1 MSQPPSAGE
10 PPRQPG
16 RTGFHPAPPPGAGGP
31 VTPTFAAHQPLPPAS
46 AAPPAR
52 TPPRRR
58 RWWIIAVV
66 VVVLVAGGGVTWWL
80 WPSSA
85 DAVPGTVQA
94 SVLSA
99 DEVSKTVGQTLRSEH
114 GISAPP
120 PALPSDPPTCV
131 VAVGPATEAVYGPGW
146 TMFGSVTYQDS
157 DSAADHTVTQV
168 IGRYST
174 RDQAGQVFGSL
185 SEGVRGCKSAVRADE
200 DGGQRA
206 SKWFYTVDKNT
217 ADTVSWKATQ
227 VGGDGWACYRQAR
240 LKGRA
245 VLQVAVCEAGD
256 GSQAAATIADQFA
269 GRVSG

>member
-1 MSQPPSAGE
+1 MA
-10 PPRQPG
+10 
-16 RTGFHPAPPPGAGGP
+16 
-31 VTPTFAAHQPLPPAS
+31 
-46 AAPPAR
+46 
-52 TPPRRR
+52 
-58 RWWIIAVV
+58 
-66 VVVLVAGGGVTWWL
+66 VLVAGAGVTWWL

-85 DAVPGTVQA
+85 EAVPGTVQA
-94 SVLSA
+94 SVVSA
-99 DEVSKTVGQTLRSEH
+99 DDASRAVGQTLRSEH

-120 PALPSDPPTCV
+120 RTLPSDPASCV

-168 IGRYST
+168 IGVYST

-185 SEGVRGCKSAVRADE
+185 SEGVRDCRSAVRADG

-206 SKWFYTVDKNT
+206 AKWFYAVDTHTANT
-217 ADTVSWKATQ
+217 LSWKATQ
-227 VGGDGWACYRQAR
+227 DGGDGWACYRQAR

-256 GSQAAATIADQFA
+256 GSRAAATIADQFA